1 MEENNKSITLIAKVN
16 ITYKGESRIAA
27 VYNDRT
33 AILDTG
39 EAVTLSESQFAKVM
53 EKWQKAKD
61 EEDEKAALEA
71 AKAAE
76 EEAEKARKAAE
87 RKARKKAAREK
98 AAMEAEEE
106 EKQDAHLRL
115 PRRSYREEFSNVPK
129 RPSLAMIAAA
139 TLVYVAVI
147 GGTLFGSTYLLDNYM
162 NKVSVAQL
170 STQMA
175 KDSQF
180 TPDNLKQLKM
190 PESVYAELNKSAP
203 GGLVLW
209 EDAQGIVGQYI
220 AMDAVK
226 GQYLSYDFVSE
237 SRTMANPW
245 IQNLDDDAQLY
256 TIQFDPYQTYQQ
268 LLFAGSHVRMKAAMT
283 HLDEN
288 GRATPQT
295 SVCSI
300 SEAAADYRVDDDE
313 KEEEKA
319 KVDTPKENEEGSEA
333 NADGEPQPDENKES
347 EGEKSPETPKPS
359 KPSKAEIKDRF
370 DDIVVV
376 DIINTSNESMFDV
389 YLPLARMTRDDRREF
404 LTEKAKSSGAAAY
417 YARFT
422 PMSLVFALDD
432 TQVSELSKVE
442 NMTNAKITYTLL
454 PSSSNEGSAE
464 ENSMYLKFME
474 VQRDVNEIFGDAMA
488 TQ

>member
-53 EKWQKAKD
+53 EKWQTAKD

-180 TPDNLKQLKM
+180 TQ
-190 PESVYAELNKSAP
+190 
-203 GGLVLW
+203 
-209 EDAQGIVGQYI
+209 I
-220 AMDAVK
+220 
-226 GQYLSYDFVSE
+226 
-237 SRTMANPW
+237 
-245 IQNLDDDAQLY
+245 
-256 TIQFDPYQTYQQ
+256 
-268 LLFAGSHVRMKAAMT
+268 
-283 HLDEN
+283 
-288 GRATPQT
+288 GRA
-295 SVCSI
+295 SCR
-300 SEAAADYRVDDDE
+300 ERV
-313 KEEEKA
+313 
-319 KVDTPKENEEGSEA
+319 
-333 NADGEPQPDENKES
+333 
-347 EGEKSPETPKPS
+347 
-359 KPSKAEIKDRF
+359 
-370 DDIVVV
+370 
-376 DIINTSNESMFDV
+376 
-389 YLPLARMTRDDRREF
+389 
-404 LTEKAKSSGAAAY
+404 
-417 YARFT
+417 
-422 PMSLVFALDD
+422 
-432 TQVSELSKVE
+432 
-442 NMTNAKITYTLL
+442 
-454 PSSSNEGSAE
+454 
-464 ENSMYLKFME
+464 
-474 VQRDVNEIFGDAMA
+474 
-488 TQ
+488 